1 LFSLSL
7 MNRSIIV
14 GAIII
19 SAAILVSAFLERHA
33 HVASTVSKEATTTVP
48 AGDQTIAVPPFT
60 TLGPGD
66 ADSSLADG
74 LQREIITRLTAE
86 QVKAASVREA
96 PSAGKLLLGSVQ
108 HAGNQVRINVQLV
121 DAASRIP
128 LWAETYDRQLTDVF
142 ALESEIAESVA
153 KAVAAKQ
160 KS

>member
-1 LFSLSL
+1 

-19 SAAILVSAFLERHA
+19 SAAILVSGFLERRA
-33 HVASTVSKEATTTVP
+33 RVASTTSSAATTAVT
-48 AGDQTIAVPPFT
+48 AGDQTIAVLPFT
-60 TLGPGD
+60 SLGPSD

-74 LQREIITRLTAE
+74 MQSAIITRLTT
-86 QVKAASVREA
+86 QHVKVAAVQEA
-96 PSAGKLLLGSVQ
+96 PTAGKLLLGTVQ

-128 LWAETYDRQLTDVF
+128 LWAETYDRQLTDLF
-142 ALESEIAESVA
+142 ALESEIAENVA
-153 KAVAAKQ
+153 KAIAAKQ